1 MNAESVKARL
11 KNVAMETGR
20 TFQDL
25 PTLGLDK
32 A

>member
-1 MNAESVKARL
+1 MNAESVKARV

-25 PTLGLDK
+25 LHLVST
-32 A
+32 